1 MEWTDTT
8 STFTETPG
16 RTKAKTTKV
25 SNVKKSPARKAKKA
39 RNAIEKTSAKKNK
52 RQRHNEV
59 VYDLELLRPPDSV
72 QDITEL
78 GYDTTMLQEPS
89 LEIPLEAELP
99 SLEMLSRRLRILT
112 SALQLDAE
120 ATNDV
125 MRHGKKFATVNLNRQ
140 KYELHVGGGPF
151 RWTIS

>member
-8 STFTETPG
+8 SIETPG

-25 SNVKKSPARKAKKA
+25 SNVKKSPAKKEKNA

-78 GYDTTMLQEPS
+78 GYDDTTMLQEPS

-99 SLEMLSRRLRILT
+99 SLEMLSRRLRNLT

-140 KYELHVGGGPF
+140 KYELHVGGGTW